1 MNIIQVTFF
10 NLGFPISLIKILIRK
25 RKMAMGR
32 KQGVILSYILM
43 IFEVL
48 STLLLTPFLL
58 RTLGQAEFGVYKLV
72 TGITAY
78 LLLLDLGVGNSIVK
92 FISQYRINNDIECE
106 KKFVAVGLVFYI
118 TVAIIAAMA
127 GVVLSLLFPTV
138 FSKGLT
144 ADEIILGQKLLLL
157 TMANATVTIGTTL
170 FNNILI
176 AYEKFNISK
185 GFSIFQIIIRIIL
198 TFAVLKTGLGSLG
211 VVLVNLLLTVLT
223 RGFFVVYV
231 FFILKVRPQYSGVSF
246 DFIKIIIKYS
256 SLILVQMVAT
266 QINASLDRILLGAFV
281 ASSAEIISVYSIGT
295 QVVQYFQSIGNSF
308 TGVLMPGVVRIVE
321 QNASCKT
328 ICREMV
334 RIGRLTL
341 IVLGIIWSGF
351 LVLGKQFVD
360 LWAGTANSNAYYV
373 AILLMTA
380 YLFIAIEAIGTQILW
395 AKNEHKEQS
404 WMKLGIVLLNIVLT
418 IFLIKWNPLLGATIG
433 TFISLIIGDVIITN
447 VVFVKRIGISLK
459 QYYMGLFKGLWLCL
473 LISVGAGFAI
483 NLLPINGWIGL
494 IIKICLICTIYFV
507 SLLTFGMNKYEK
519 QLLVSLIKNKK

>member
-1 MNIIQVTFF
+1 
-10 NLGFPISLIKILIRK
+10 
-25 RKMAMGR
+25 
-32 KQGVILSYILM
+32 
-43 IFEVL
+43 
-48 STLLLTPFLL
+48 
-58 RTLGQAEFGVYKLV
+58 
-72 TGITAY
+72 
-78 LLLLDLGVGNSIVK
+78 
-92 FISQYRINNDIECE
+92 
-106 KKFVAVGLVFYI
+106 
-118 TVAIIAAMA
+118 
-127 GVVLSLLFPTV
+127 
-138 FSKGLT
+138 
-144 ADEIILGQKLLLL
+144 
-157 TMANATVTIGTTL
+157 
-170 FNNILI
+170 
-176 AYEKFNISK
+176 
-185 GFSIFQIIIRIIL
+185 
-198 TFAVLKTGLGSLG
+198 
-211 VVLVNLLLTVLT
+211 
-223 RGFFVVYV
+223 
-231 FFILKVRPQYSGVSF
+231 
-246 DFIKIIIKYS
+246 
-256 SLILVQMVAT
+256 MVAT

-447 VVFVKRIGISLK
+447 IVFVKRIGISLK
-459 QYYMGLFKGLWLCL
+459 QYYIGLFKGLWLCL